1 MIIYHKA
8 YPDGRILYVEE
19 IRGKKRGELAFVS
32 MRKYKQRKGGL
43 PNETTSASTLGSSD
57 LSVGK
62 DNTNSSNLQENP
74 QEKSIEKEIEDV
86 RRSSQT
92 DGTFMKAPNGSDSN
106 LSEEDWLT
114 ARTPQFKK
122 EIGDWEEPTQYT
134 ANNVDDPADLERRYP
149 STLPNKYYHHSTN
162 VYGRQPFDPREG
174 KKERLH
180 IIGRLT
186 TGKVDALVVENPNS
200 DNETA
205 HITLATEEGVPP
217 VTSNTEL
224 KKHRGEIVPLDD
236 YVDTTFTNNLR
247 DEFVGKIDENG
258 ETLEDEIRKFRLSI
272 NTGQEN
278 GDNVSDSV
286 SLNFG
291 GGADRERV
299 NLSDVKR
306 YAQSVKV
313 PERITSQAQAV
324 SWAYQALGGIRGMLS
339 NLYGETGSRDFSMG
353 LLSMDP
359 TKGREMD
366 TDKAMYSR
374 GRVRQYLDLVQP
386 KLYEARDN
394 STSEETRKFFQDL
407 IDDCNYA
414 RQWYDRAAEGDTSI
428 FDENRPRFS
437 IDDKRD
443 EVYLE
448 SVKKGDEKTASEM
461 VRVGKS

>member
-1 MIIYHKA
+1 MPVAIDELGSTNSASIY
-8 YPDGRILYVEE
+8 YSPVNVDGVQYSARMVV
-19 IRGKKRGELAFVS
+19 KELAHKGAVLENLS
-32 MRKYKQRKGGL
+32 LYHVGMRKEKAPSNYNVGTSEDGLAHFDNAISAYKVKDLIYSSQVFDQKILGIPKGKL
-43 PNETTSASTLGSSD
+43 RFSISPDERERSD
-57 LSVGK
+57 R
-62 DNTNSSNLQENP
+62 NQEN
-74 QEKSIEKEIEDV
+74 
-86 RRSSQT
+86 T
-92 DGTFMKAPNGSDSN
+92 
-106 LSEEDWLT
+106 
-114 ARTPQFKK
+114 
-122 EIGDWEEPTQYT
+122 
-134 ANNVDDPADLERRYP
+134 
-149 STLPNKYYHHSTN
+149 
-162 VYGRQPFDPREG
+162 
-174 KKERLH
+174 
-180 IIGRLT
+180 
-186 TGKVDALVVENPNS
+186 
-200 DNETA
+200 
-205 HITLATEEGVPP
+205 
-217 VTSNTEL
+217 
-224 KKHRGEIVPLDD
+224 
-236 YVDTTFTNNLR
+236 
-247 DEFVGKIDENG
+247 
-258 ETLEDEIRKFRLSI
+258 
-272 NTGQEN
+272 
-278 GDNVSDSV
+278 DNVSDSV

-291 GGADRERV
+291 GGSDRERV